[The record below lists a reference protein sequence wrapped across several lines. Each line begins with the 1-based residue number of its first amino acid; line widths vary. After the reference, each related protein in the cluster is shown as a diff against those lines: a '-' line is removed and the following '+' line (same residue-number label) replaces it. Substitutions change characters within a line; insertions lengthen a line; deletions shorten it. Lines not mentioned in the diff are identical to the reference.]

1 MEDQV
6 KALLTSL
13 PLVSELHHPSM
24 RDRHWKQ
31 LMKATGKHFV
41 MDDKFNLG
49 DLLALE
55 LHTCVDA
62 VAEIVERAQGA
73 GHREALVKFEETW
86 SSLNLEFQPC
96 FSDSEVIL
104 WCRPRSHRGGA
115 RERQPGATVLGGSKY
130 VQGNPKFQEMVTE
143 WQMKLGTVDSRACAR
158 GRTWR
163 RSGTCSSRS
172 SSGRRISATASGGFQ
187 TLRRRQQGFPG
198 SDERRAGRL
207 NCVEACNM
215 EGRLERLEEMKKMLE
230 QCEKALQDYLETKR
244 IAFPRFYFVAPA
256 DLLDILSKGTN
267 PQLILRHLSK
277 CFDNVHNLSFSMD
290 EKGNPSK
297 TAISMWSGEKENVA
311 FDKGGCVCDGP
322 VETWLGSVVDTMRA
336 ALFAEFKTSLPK
348 YDEMPR
354 QKWMFEQSAQNTI
367 TVSRMIFTQ
376 EINEAFDQLEEG
388 NDNAIKDMWQKA
400 GRPARWAHRGG
411 QRQAREAR
419 PQEGADAVYHR
430 RARARRVP
438 EAPGRARG
446 RGGVPVAVAAPLRRP
461 RKDGQA
467 HDLRL

>member
-1 MEDQV
+1 MGSADIRVQLPEDSKRFDGINGDFQ
-6 KALLTSL
+6 S
-13 PLVSELHHPSM
+13 
-24 RDRHWKQ
+24 
-31 LMKATGKHFV
+31 LMK
-41 MDDKFNLG
+41 
-49 DLLALE
+49 
-55 LHTCVDA
+55 DA
-62 VAEIVERAQGA
+62 PDV
-73 GHREALVKFEETW
+73 
-86 SSLNLEFQPC
+86 
-96 FSDSEVIL
+96 
-104 WCRPRSHRGGA
+104 
-115 RERQPGATVLGGSKY
+115 
-130 VQGNPKFQEMVTE
+130 
-143 WQMKLGTVDSRACAR
+143 
-158 GRTWR
+158 
-163 RSGTCSSRS
+163 
-172 SSGRRISATASGGFQ
+172 
-187 TLRRRQQGFPG
+187 
-198 SDERRAGRL
+198 L

-215 EGRLERLEEMKKMLE
+215 EGRLERLETMLGLLE

-244 IAFPRFYFVAPA
+244 IAFPRFYFVAAA

-388 NDNAIKDMWQKA
+388 NDGAIKDMWQKQVDQLA
-400 GRPARWAHRGG
+400 GLIEVVNGQLEKLDRKKVLTLCTIDVHARDVC
-411 QRQAREAR
+411 QK
-419 PQEGADAVYHR
+419 
-430 RARARRVP
+430 
-438 EAPGRARG
+438 
-446 RGGVPVAVAAPLRRP
+446 LL
-461 RKDGQA
+461 
-467 HDLRL
+467 DLSLIHI